1 MRAILSFDRP
11 LAKELRPVSSQDWRT
26 GNGDAASVRSEKV
39 FGLQRHRR
47 NAPDVPPSH
56 SDSRPVIIAV
66 SALLELV
73 EWIESRRKSCQGGVP
88 CNAVPTPL
96 SPPVSAQG
104 EPIASGPAGPSLVQS
119 VRAESPP
126 RDPNPAPTPAPKT
139 SRRRR
144 AGGRS

>member
-39 FGLQRHRR
+39 LGLQRHRR

-56 SDSRPVIIAV
+56 SDPRPVIIAV

-88 CNAVPTPL
+88 CNVSRDMRFDREIPTPGL
-96 SPPVSAQG
+96 
-104 EPIASGPAGPSLVQS
+104 IAPQHRYS
-119 VRAESPP
+119 
-126 RDPNPAPTPAPKT
+126 
-139 SRRRR
+139 
-144 AGGRS
+144 